1 MGSQSKYLSL
11 VLLTFDKHETRHS
24 SGFPQP
30 KHNNINQQ
38 TKPNES
44 NSQGWRNELILLDM
58 WRRMVVTAC
67 PPPEAIVPQRI
78 RARRHLIVPD
88 QIPRAAKKTKIR
100 KETLLLQAQ
109 EEAGSRAHAPV
120 DGNGVVRVRVSA
132 LEVGAG
138 APVAQEV
145 AARLHVKVV
154 VPPPLAIGQVL
165 RAAAPAPAAGA
176 GAGAVAARG
185 AGAGG
190 PRA

>member
-1 MGSQSKYLSL
+1 MKRDR
-11 VLLTFDKHETRHS
+11 VLDF
-24 SGFPQP
+24 
-30 KHNNINQQ
+30 HNRSITINQQ

-44 NSQGWRNELILLDM
+44 NNQEWRNQLILLDM

-67 PPPEAIVPQRI
+67 RPPEAIVPQRI

-88 QIPRAAKKTKIR
+88 QIPQTANKTKIR
-100 KETLLLQAQ
+100 TKTLLLQAQ
-109 EEAGSRAHAPV
+109 EETGSRAHAPV

-154 VPPPLAIGQVL
+154 VPPPLAIGRVL
-165 RAAAPAPAAGA
+165 RAAAPAPAPATAAGA
-176 GAGAVAARG
+176 GAASARG